1 MRVWYWCTFSVAFF
15 AAVLCAAGF
24 ATASVD
30 ERTERHR
37 RELKAYAAR
46 MIPRHGKAALHDL
59 RKAGRSERR
68 LREENK
74 KPLWPGI
81 IYDSSRWLDK
91 SKEERKAL
99 RQRERARLGI
109 GVPNPR
115 APPCLDAH
123 RLNEMSPKEHER
135 RGATVTRCMRDI
147 VSSVT

>member
-1 MRVWYWCTFSVAFF
+1 MRVWECSTFTVAFL

-30 ERTERHR
+30 ECTERHR

-59 RKAGRSERR
+59 RTAGRSERR

-115 APPCLDAH
+115 SPPCLDAQK
-123 RLNEMSPKEHER
+123 LNEMFPKEHER
-135 RGATVTRCMRDI
+135 KCATVTRCMMDI
-147 VSSVT
+147 V